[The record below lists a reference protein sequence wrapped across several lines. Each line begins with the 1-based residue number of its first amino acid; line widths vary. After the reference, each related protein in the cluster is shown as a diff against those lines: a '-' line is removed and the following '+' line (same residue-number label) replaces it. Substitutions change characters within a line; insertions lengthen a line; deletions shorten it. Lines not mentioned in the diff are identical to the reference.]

1 MHPEQILQGVP
12 NPERAAKS
20 RIFHLLIV
28 FERHAQFISYFLLGP
43 PLAFPRFLQVFSHNR
58 PPFSPFLCQMCY
70 NVIGRTAQEGG
81 FSLKK
86 ATVEQ
91 LALIIANKKINME
104 LDADKITLQFIR
116 ILDDVKKAVEDS
128 GVALED

>member
-1 MHPEQILQGVP
+1 
-12 NPERAAKS
+12 
-20 RIFHLLIV
+20 
-28 FERHAQFISYFLLGP
+28 
-43 PLAFPRFLQVFSHNR
+43 
-58 PPFSPFLCQMCY
+58 MCY
-70 NVIGRTAQEGG
+70 NALGRTAQEGG
-81 FSLKK
+81 VFLKK

>member
-1 MHPEQILQGVP
+1 
-12 NPERAAKS
+12 
-20 RIFHLLIV
+20 
-28 FERHAQFISYFLLGP
+28 
-43 PLAFPRFLQVFSHNR
+43 
-58 PPFSPFLCQMCY
+58 MCY
-70 NVIGRTAQEGG
+70 NALGRTAQEGG
-81 FSLKK
+81 AFLKK

-128 GVALED
+128 GAALED